1 MSKLDEARKII
12 NEVDTKMAELFEKRM
27 EAAKM
32 VAEYKKERGLAIL
45 DKAREDEI
53 IKNNSALIENEALLE
68 HYIKFQ
74 KGLMAI
80 SREYQGQIIAEE
92 K

>member
-1 MSKLDEARKII
+1 MR
-12 NEVDTKMAELFEKRM
+12 ELFIERM
-27 EAAKM
+27 SAAET

-45 DKAREDEI
+45 DQAREDEI